1 MTMRS
6 EDIGMGFQSILF
18 RESLD
23 PAQYD
28 RCEPPDFFRDLCLP
42 EVIEA
47 ITAGFKEY
55 SLATFYYVGLT
66 DIDGITYRQEVMRDL
81 EETVLME
88 SLGEFSDQMR
98 TMREVLDTAQKLFYK
113 RAAKRRFLA
122 GAGIYRDAV
131 VHLLHKLSAFD
142 LKSRGLIAFR
152 SYLTSYIASA
162 SFQGLRAEAVAIE
175 TNLSNIQFSLL
186 IDGDAV
192 TVLRFNDESDYSAI
206 VEATFEKFRRDIN
219 NIRHLK
225 LPRPGE
231 MNHVDAQVL
240 DRVALLFPDAF
251 RLLDDFCTKHVDY
264 LDQTISRFDREIQ
277 FYIAYLAYVN
287 KFRQAGLCFCYPQ
300 LSERSKDV
308 CSRDAFD
315 IALGN
320 RLVKEKTPIVT
331 NSFSLC
337 DPERILV
344 VSGPNQ
350 GGKTTF
356 ARMFGQTHYL
366 ASLGCLVPG
375 IEANLFLYDK
385 IFTHF
390 EREEG
395 IETLRG
401 KLQDDLIRIRQ
412 ILDQATPNSIV
423 IMNEI
428 FASTTLS
435 DALYLSKEIMARLT
449 ALDSLGVCVTFLDE
463 LATFSEKTV
472 SMVGTVDE
480 HRPAVR
486 TFKIERRPA
495 NGLAYALALAE
506 KYRVTYD
513 WLRKRLRHEDTIDVP
528 RS

>member
-1 MTMRS
+1 
-6 EDIGMGFQSILF
+6 MGFQSILF
-18 RESLD
+18 RESID
-23 PAQYD
+23 HAQCD
-28 RCEPPDFFRDLCLP
+28 RCEPPDFFRDLCMQQ
-42 EVIEA
+42 VIDA

-55 SLATFYYVGLT
+55 SLATFYYARLT
-66 DIDGITYRQEVMRDL
+66 DLAGITYRQEVMRDL

-88 SLGEFSDQMR
+88 SLQEFSDQMR
-98 TMREVLDTAQKLFYK
+98 SMREALDIAKKLYYK
-113 RAAKRRFLA
+113 RAAQRRFLA
-122 GAGIYRDAV
+122 AVKIYCDAI
-131 VHLLHKLSAFD
+131 VHLLHKLSA
-142 LKSRGLIAFR
+142 LKLNSRGLIAFC
-152 SYLTSYIASA
+152 SYLTGYIASV
-162 SFQGLRAEAVAIE
+162 SFHDLWTEAAGLE
-175 TNLSNIQFSLL
+175 TDFSNIRFSFL
-186 IDGDAV
+186 IDGDTV
-192 TVLRFNDESDYSAI
+192 TVLRFNEESDYSVI
-206 VEATFEKFRRDIN
+206 VEATFERFRRDRN
-219 NIRHLK
+219 DVRQLK
-225 LPRPGE
+225 PPPPGE
-231 MNHVDAQVL
+231 MNHVDAQIL
-240 DRVALLFPDAF
+240 DRVALLFPDTF
-251 RLLDDFCTKHVDY
+251 RALDNFCSKHVDY
-264 LDQTISRFDREIQ
+264 LDPTISRFDREIQ

-300 LSERSKDV
+300 LSEKSKDV

-320 RLVKEKTPIVT
+320 RLVKEKTAIVT

-337 DPERILV
+337 GPERILV

-356 ARMFGQTHYL
+356 ARMFGQMHYL

-375 IEANLFLYDK
+375 TEAHLFLYDR

-390 EREEG
+390 EREED
-395 IETLRG
+395 IDNLRG

-435 DALYLSKEIMARLT
+435 DALYLSKEIMARLI

-480 HRPAVR
+480 HCPAVR

-506 KYRVTYD
+506 KYRVTYN
-513 WLRKRLRHEDTIDVP
+513 WLRKRAQI
-528 RS
+528 